1 MPSLGLMAIA
11 QQGGDEDYS
20 GKVPAPPTVPGT
32 ARPRASRGWAALGL
46 SIVLTFFAVTAGKF

>member
-1 MPSLGLMAIA
+1 MAIA